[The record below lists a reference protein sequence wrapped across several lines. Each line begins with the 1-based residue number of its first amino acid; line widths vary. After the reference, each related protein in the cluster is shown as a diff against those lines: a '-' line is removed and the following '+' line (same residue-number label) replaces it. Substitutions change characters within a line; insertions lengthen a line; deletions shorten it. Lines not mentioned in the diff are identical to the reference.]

1 MRRWPWHCYPD
12 VALDPRKAPTAAATV
27 AGDDRGRCL
36 LTRCTHLGLVAAV
49 GENTVASLA
58 TTELNFQISRAA
70 LVSAGVYTTAAA
82 MMGRHL
88 LASPATTIAGDV
100 GDPVLNAAILAWN
113 ARVIP
118 WTDAWFNFPGFHPA
132 TNALTFS
139 EHLLGVSVIASPL
152 HWITGDAIV
161 AYNLTLLLGYVLSG
175 LAMFALVSRLTGS
188 ALSAFVAGAA
198 FAFAPYRAAQ
208 LPHIQVGIVFWAPLS
223 LLGLHRY
230 LDTGRRRWLALFGAC
245 WALQGAANGYFLVFF
260 SVLVGLWII
269 WFVVM
274 PRRWRDLWTIAAT
287 LALAVLPLLPILAR
301 FASAHAHY
309 GLSRPPE
316 EVAGFGADIAA
327 VFCASRHLALWDW
340 LQVACRPEGDL
351 FPGLTLVLLCAFGAV
366 AVRSH
371 NSRAVAREQR
381 RRGPWLTLI
390 IVGALLLLGSAI
402 MSIWSPQPWNM
413 SSSSVG
419 KPLLRGVMLLVLG
432 VLWWTM
438 LPRVVRRTSVSA
450 RWMTAIRRAVGY
462 PLFTA
467 AVMFIA
473 AAISV
478 AVLGPW
484 QAAVEPF
491 DLSSIVSIPAIAAIL
506 VGMALWLQR
515 GESAG
520 EVPSVP
526 GFYIFA
532 ALATWIISWGPAPV
546 VNGTP
551 ILAQGPYAWLMLM
564 PGMDSLRVPARFWMM
579 TVLCLS
585 VLAGFAA
592 HALLRR
598 RSRTVG
604 ATFAAVV
611 VAGFL
616 ADGWA
621 TVPAARVL
629 PPPPDAEV
637 LRDGVVLTLPLGSN
651 RDIDI
656 NAQLMAVTGGWKS
669 VNGFSGYEPFHYGQ
683 LRRASS
689 DEDPH
694 LFAAFVRRGDL
705 HVVTAPNAGRLVDL
719 VERQPGVVHVGGA
732 DGWRQYRI
740 PRRGAHSP
748 AAVTGSPL
756 PIRAVSASCSA
767 EMLPLLTD
775 GDWTT
780 RWHCGPQTAGQAL
793 TVDLGAVTTVAAVV
807 PALGDFRTDQP
818 RRLAVELSIDGLE
831 WREVRN
837 GDVRIEMLEAEIEAP
852 LRNRVVVPFA
862 PGQARYVRLRQTA
875 NDDVFYWSIAELEVW
890 SGTLIR

>member
-1 MRRWPWHCYPD
+1 
-12 VALDPRKAPTAAATV
+12 
-27 AGDDRGRCL
+27 
-36 LTRCTHLGLVAAV
+36 V
-49 GENTVASLA
+49 GENTVTSLA
-58 TTELNFQISRAA
+58 TTELNFRISRAA
-70 LVSAGVYTTAAA
+70 LVSAVVYTTAAA

-88 LASPATTIAGDV
+88 LASLATTIAGDV

-152 HWITGDAIV
+152 HWITEDAIV

-188 ALSAFVAGAA
+188 ALSALVAGTA

-230 LDTGRRRWLALFGAC
+230 LETGRWRWLALFGAC

-260 SVLVGLWII
+260 SVLVALWII
-269 WFVVM
+269 WFVVV
-274 PRRWRDLWTIAAT
+274 PRRWRDLWMIAAT
-287 LALAVLPLLPILAR
+287 LAFAVLPLLPILLR
-301 FASAHAHY
+301 FVSAHEHY

-316 EVAGFGADIAA
+316 EVAGFGADVAA
-327 VFCASRHLALWDW
+327 VFCASGHLALWGW

-366 AVRSH
+366 AVRSRR
-371 NSRAVAREQR
+371 SWPIVQEQR
-381 RRGPWLTLI
+381 RRGRWVTLI
-390 IVGALLLLGSAI
+390 IVGALLLLGSATI
-402 MSIWSPQPWNM
+402 SIWSPQPWNI

-419 KPLLRGVMLLVLG
+419 KPLLRGLVLLVLG
-432 VLWWTM
+432 VLWWAM
-438 LPRVVRRTSVSA
+438 LPRVVRQTSMSA
-450 RWMTAIRRAVGY
+450 GTMTAVRRAVGY

-467 AVMFIA
+467 ALLFVA

-478 AVLGPW
+478 AMLGPW
-484 QAAVEPF
+484 QAAVEGF
-491 DLSSIVSIPAIAAIL
+491 DFASIVSIPAIATIL
-506 VGMALWLQR
+506 VGIALWLQR
-515 GESAG
+515 GASAG
-520 EVPSVP
+520 QVPSVP
-526 GFYIFA
+526 GFYMFA

-551 ILAQGPYAWLMLM
+551 ILAEGPYAWLMLM

-585 VLAGFAA
+585 VLAGFAV
-592 HALLRR
+592 HTLVRR
-598 RSRTVG
+598 WSSTVA

-611 VAGFL
+611 VAGLL

-629 PPPPDAEV
+629 PPPPDAAA
-637 LRDGVVLTLPLGSN
+637 LRGGVVLTLPLGSN

-656 NAQLMAVTGGWKS
+656 NAQLMAVTGEWKS

-694 LFAAFVRRGDL
+694 IFAAFVRRGDL
-705 HVVTAPNAGRLVDL
+705 HVVTAPNAGRLVHL
-719 VERQPGVVHVGGA
+719 VERQPGVVHVAAA

-740 PRRGAHSP
+740 PSPGTRSP

-756 PIRAVSASCSA
+756 PIRAVSASCSS

-793 TVDLGAVTTVAAVV
+793 TIDLGAVAMVTAVV
-807 PALGDFRTDQP
+807 PALGGFRTDQP
-818 RRLAVELSIDGLE
+818 RGLAVELSVDGLE

-837 GDVRIEMLEAEIEAP
+837 GDVRTEMLDAEIEAP
-852 LRNRVVVPFA
+852 LRNRLVVPFA
-862 PGQARYVRLRQTA
+862 PGAARYVRLRQTA
-875 NDDVFYWSIAELEVW
+875 KDDVFYWSIAELEVW
-890 SGTLIR
+890 SGTLSR